1 VGHDVGVDPIVVVG
15 VLAVGF
21 ASGVLSGM
29 FGVGGAVLTTPGLR
43 ILGASPIE
51 SIGSTIPAIIP
62 GAITGAWHY
71 ARAGLVDWRIA
82 LTCGI
87 VGSATAVVGANVS
100 DLVNAHYLMLLTA
113 AMLLWGGQRNLRPA
127 SAPAPERELVAVG
140 AVSAPVGPV
149 EVASP
154 DVAPQRLVRVVLI
167 GAGAGFVAGLL
178 GIGGG
183 VLMVPAFTGLLRLS
197 PKRAVGS
204 SLASVAIFSVPAM
217 VRHAQL
223 GHISWAFALLLVIGV
238 IPGARFGAR
247 FTLNGSDRRLQLL
260 MGLFFTVLALS
271 YGFGEL
277 RSL

>member
-1 VGHDVGVDPIVVVG
+1 VDPIVVVG

-29 FGVGGAVLTTPGLR
+29 FGVGGAVVTTPGLR
-43 ILGASPIE
+43 VLGASPIE

-71 ARAGLVDWRIA
+71 AREGLVDWRIA
-82 LTCGI
+82 LTCGV
-87 VGSATAVVGANVS
+87 VGSGTAVLGANVS
-100 DLVNAHYLMLLTA
+100 DAVNAHYLMLLTA
-113 AMLLWGGQRNLRPA
+113 AMLLWGGVRNLRPA
-127 SAPAPERELVAVG
+127 PLVVPERELVAVG
-140 AVSAPVGPV
+140 AADATVTLAEAAPT
-149 EVASP
+149 
-154 DVAPQRLVRVVLI
+154 DTAPQPLARVVVI

-183 VLMVPAFTGLLRLS
+183 VLMVPAFTGLLSLS

-260 MGLFFTVLALS
+260 MGLFFTVLAVC